1 MPRYE
6 FCCENCGLFEHWRSF
21 DEASVPMICPQC
33 QAVARRVYTTP
44 GLVKT
49 PAALAHA
56 MYRAEKSA
64 YEPEVVRQEHPVPQE
79 EKPSQV
85 MYQSHGRPWQIGH

>member
-1 MPRYE
+1 MPQYAFR
-6 FCCENCGLFEHWRSF
+6 CERCGPFECWRPF
-21 DEASVPMICPQC
+21 HEADKPMVCPTC
-33 QAVARRVYTTP
+33 QAVARRVYTAP

-49 PAALAHA
+49 PPTLARA

-64 YEPEVVRQEHPVPQE
+64 YEPEVVRQERPAATE

-85 MYQSHGRPWQIGH
+85 VYSSHGRPWQLGH